1 MVKMVIDANVL
12 ISAAFGG
19 TPLAAVSTAFSVGKV
34 YLSPDIASEVETAI
48 HRLVPK
54 LGDEKAK
61 VMLALWRRFESLC
74 EVHKPSRK
82 VAICRDSKDDAY
94 LSLCAGIM
102 ADFLITGDKDLLVV
116 DPAVHHGLPSSLKI
130 VTPRQ
135 FLDKEG
141 AV

>member
-1 MVKMVIDANVL
+1 MVKIVIDANVL

-48 HRLVPK
+48 HRLIPK
-54 LGDEKAK
+54 LGDEKAQ

-82 VAICRDSKDDAY
+82 VADPKDDAY
-94 LSLCAGIM
+94 LSLCAGIK

-116 DPAVHHGLPSSLKI
+116 DPAVPQGLPSSLKI